1 MNGRALHNP
10 LTLEEKKSPPDTH
23 KKRTDAQT
31 TAHVREMF
39 SVKFKGKW

>member
-1 MNGRALHNP
+1 MEGHYTIILHW
-10 LTLEEKKSPPDTH
+10 KKKKGPPDTH